1 MPQSLEVGVQPGKPV
16 AERVIAI
23 ELTQCLVQ
31 GGLQLLIET
40 LKEIQ
45 DEQVTFQTQS
55 RAHQR
60 RQQRV
65 MVDTVMRG
73 ERRSPENG
81 RQGFSN
87 GVG

>member
-1 MPQSLEVGVQPGKPV
+1 
-16 AERVIAI
+16 
-23 ELTQCLVQ
+23 
-31 GGLQLLIET
+31 LLIET

-55 RAHQR
+55 RAYQR